1 MRSLYVDVEGGAA
14 GDMLLAALLDAG
26 APTAPVEEAVSSALG
41 RRVEIGTAEVTRG
54 GLRALALRLPPGLD
68 DTNARRGPLD
78 LLATVER
85 AGLPEG
91 VRARASAVLTR
102 LGEAEA
108 RVHGVPLEEVRLEE
122 LGADDTLVDVV
133 GISAAL
139 TELDVETI
147 LVSTL
152 PVSAG
157 DAHDGGDLHGSG
169 DPHGGHGSPA
179 PVTLELLRGFALRP
193 SRTADL
199 PEPVTPTAAAVFAAL
214 GRPADEIPSMR
225 LGSVGT
231 GAGTSDPSGV
241 ANVVRVLL
249 GTPTVE
255 FAGLDRRLL
264 VVESNVD
271 DLSPELVPN
280 AIEALLSAGALDAWW
295 TPIVMKRGRPALTMS
310 ALSDTAALE
319 DVRRAFFESTSTL
332 GVRVGEVTRRELERR
347 VIEVDLE
354 EGGPRIRVK
363 IGFLDGRAIS
373 AKPEHA
379 DVVEAA
385 RKLERP
391 VRAVHEAASAIAH
404 RLLEGGSSP

>member
-1 MRSLYVDVEGGAA
+1 MSTLYVDVVGGAA

-26 APTAPVEEAVSSALG
+26 APAAPVDEAVSAALG
-41 RRVEIGTAEVTRG
+41 RRIELGTAEVTRA

-68 DTNARRGPLD
+68 DTHARRGPLD
-78 LLATVER
+78 LLAAVER
-85 AGLPEG
+85 AGLLEG
-91 VRARASAVLTR
+91 VRSRASAVLTR

-108 RVHGVPLEEVRLEE
+108 RVHGVTLEKLRLEE

-139 TELDVETI
+139 VELDVETI
-147 LVSTL
+147 FVSAL
-152 PVSAG
+152 PVTASDSHVRGA
-157 DAHDGGDLHGSG
+157 
-169 DPHGGHGSPA
+169 PHRGHGSPA
-179 PVTLELLRGFALRP
+179 PVTLDLLRGFTLRP
-193 SRTADL
+193 SQAPDL
-199 PEPVTPTAAAVFAAL
+199 LEPVTPTAAAVFAAL

-225 LGSVGT
+225 LASVGT

-249 GTPTVE
+249 CTPTVE
-255 FAGLDRRLL
+255 ISGLDRRLL
-264 VVESNVD
+264 LVESNVD

-280 AIEALLSAGALDAWW
+280 AIEAFLSAGALDAWS

-310 ALSDTAALE
+310 ALCEPATLE
-319 DVRRAFFESTSTL
+319 DVRRAFFESSSTL
-332 GVRVGEVTRRELERR
+332 GVRVTEVARRELERR
-347 VIEVDLE
+347 VVEVDLA

-363 IGFLDGRAIS
+363 VGFLDGRAIS

-385 RKLERP
+385 RKLGRP
-391 VRAVHEAASAIAH
+391 VRAVYEAASAIAH

>member
-1 MRSLYVDVEGGAA
+1 M
-14 GDMLLAALLDAG
+14 
-26 APTAPVEEAVSSALG
+26 
-41 RRVEIGTAEVTRG
+41 
-54 GLRALALRLPPGLD
+54 
-68 DTNARRGPLD
+68 
-78 LLATVER
+78 
-85 AGLPEG
+85 
-91 VRARASAVLTR
+91 
-102 LGEAEA
+102 
-108 RVHGVPLEEVRLEE
+108 RLE
-122 LGADDTLVDVV
+122 
-133 GISAAL
+133 
-139 TELDVETI
+139 
-147 LVSTL
+147 
-152 PVSAG
+152 
-157 DAHDGGDLHGSG
+157 
-169 DPHGGHGSPA
+169 
-179 PVTLELLRGFALRP
+179 
-193 SRTADL
+193 
-199 PEPVTPTAAAVFAAL
+199 
-214 GRPADEIPSMR
+214 
-225 LGSVGT
+225 SVGT

-332 GVRVGEVTRRELERR
+332 GVRVSEVARRELERR
-347 VIEVDLE
+347 VVEVDLE

-391 VRAVHEAASAIAH
+391 VRAVYEAASAIAH

>member
-1 MRSLYVDVEGGAA
+1 MAF
-14 GDMLLAALLDAG
+14 
-26 APTAPVEEAVSSALG
+26 ALG
-41 RRVEIGTAEVTRG
+41 
-54 GLRALALRLPPGLD
+54 
-68 DTNARRGPLD
+68 
-78 LLATVER
+78 
-85 AGLPEG
+85 
-91 VRARASAVLTR
+91 ASAVLTR

-133 GISAAL
+133 GVSAAL
-139 TELDVETI
+139 AELDVDTI
-147 LVSTL
+147 LVSAL
-152 PVSAG
+152 PVLVSDTQHSAEP
-157 DAHDGGDLHGSG
+157 HGID

-179 PVTLELLRGFALRP
+179 PVTLDLLRGFALRP
-193 SRTADL
+193 CEAPDL
-199 PEPVTPTAAAVFAAL
+199 PEPVTPTAAALFAAL

-225 LGSVGT
+225 LESVGT

-249 GTPTVE
+249 GTPTME
-255 FAGLDRRLL
+255 LAGLDRRLL

-295 TPIVMKRGRPALTMS
+295 TPIVMKRGRPAVTLS

-319 DVRRAFFESTSTL
+319 DVRCAFFESTSTL
-332 GVRVGEVTRRELERR
+332 GVRVSEVARRELERR
-347 VIEVDLE
+347 VVEVDLE

-363 IGFLDGRAIS
+363 VGFLDGRAIS

-391 VRAVHEAASAIAH
+391 VRAVHEAASALAH
-404 RLLEGGSSP
+404 RLLERSAP